1 MVFHLWL
8 VTLSS
13 VIYNAVH
20 CYGIHSLFCIYYS
33 FYFVKNKKLPHNM
46 KSLIVHLASS
56 GFFPLVLF
64 SFWNYDKKKL
74 LFTKTLKYLTS
85 FELIDQ
91 IFIVHLCSIITING
105 FLSLCHIQS
114 KNFGILFDLLYV
126 HEIFF

>member
-33 FYFVKNKKLPHNM
+33 FYFVKNKTTTQHEIINCTLGF
-46 KSLIVHLASS
+46 L